1 VRGLVATAASAGL
14 IALGAWGGSAAY
26 RYAACG
32 TGCLTRA
39 ERCCPARR
47 ILMHLSATRPLP
59 HAPPPHT
66 HTHTPGCRP
75 GLARQPRTQQVAHA
89 HAGRAAKAAGD
100 HVGGIGDLDAQ
111 AHHADRG
118 LCVGQQA

>member
-59 HAPPPHT
+59 HAPPPPT
-66 HTHTPGCRP
+66 HTHTP
-75 GLARQPRTQQVAHA
+75 AANAQRTRVIHA
-89 HAGRAAKAAGD
+89 HVRARAQALHGAAG
-100 HVGGIGDLDAQ
+100 
-111 AHHADRG
+111 
-118 LCVGQQA
+118 